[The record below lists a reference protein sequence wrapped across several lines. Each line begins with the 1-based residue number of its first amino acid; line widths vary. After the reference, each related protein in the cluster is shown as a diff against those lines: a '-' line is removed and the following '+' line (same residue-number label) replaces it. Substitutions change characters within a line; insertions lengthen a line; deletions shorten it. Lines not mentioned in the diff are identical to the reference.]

1 MYERILVAIDDSE
14 MAEQVLVAAQELA
27 TLSSGEVWVFHVRE
41 GDPSRHTSPSA
52 HTSWDAHAMVDAA
65 VDKLVAAGV
74 TAHAEVSFNLY
85 ERAAQEIVYSA
96 QAHDVGVIVMG
107 CRGRGDLA
115 GLLVGSTSHKVLHL
129 ADRPVIVLRPRRC
142 LTSTSLTGR

>member
-27 TLSSGEVWVFHVRE
+27 TLSSGEVWVIHVRE
-41 GDPSRHTSPSA
+41 GDPSRHPSPTA
-52 HTSWDAHAMVDAA
+52 HTNWDAHAMVDAA
-65 VDKLVAAGV
+65 VDKLVAAGI

-85 ERAAQEIVYSA
+85 GYAAREIIYSA

-107 CRGRGDLA
+107 CRGRSNLA
-115 GLLVGSTSHKVLHL
+115 GLLVGSTAHKVLHL
-129 ADRPVIVLRPRRC
+129 ADRPVVVLR
-142 LTSTSLTGR
+142 

>member
-14 MAEQVLVAAQELA
+14 VAEQVLVAAQELA
-27 TLSSGEVWVFHVRE
+27 ILSGGEVWVIHVRE
-41 GDPSRHTSPSA
+41 GDPSKYASPAA

-74 TAHAEVSFNLY
+74 TAHAEVRFNLCVY
-85 ERAAQEIVYSA
+85 AAREIINSA

-115 GLLVGSTSHKVLHL
+115 GLLVGSTAHKVIHL
-129 ADRPVIVLRPRRC
+129 ADLPVVVLR
-142 LTSTSLTGR
+142 